1 VIDDLLHR
9 LGLLQGWI
17 FETLIEP
24 LLYGLGLM
32 NYAEDVFDWMWLPL
46 FGGVAVIAAYL
57 ICRPLELWRP
67 VEPRTDGQA
76 VRTDITYTLVHRL
89 GLVPLSVFVLLA
101 PASYYID
108 RALMF
113 RGILPE
119 AIDQTIP
126 ALADW
131 PLLTLAIYLVILD
144 FAEYWRH
151 RLQHRLGW
159 WWALHSLHHD
169 QRQMTLWTDDRNHIL
184 DDILQSAWLGGIALL
199 IGVEPAQFPVIIIV
213 LRLVE
218 SLSHANVRLGFG
230 RLGDWLLVSPH
241 FHRVH
246 HALDHA
252 TEAPFD
258 RAGGC
263 NFAVI
268 LPIWDILFG
277 TRRRD
282 PDFPPTGIRSA
293 DARWAGLGYLRHQ
306 LEGFRRLARALMPGG
321 TSRPGPAAVE
331 PGE

>member
-1 VIDDLLHR
+1 MIDDLLHR

-17 FETLIEP
+17 FETAILP
-24 LLYGLGLM
+24 LLYAFGLM
-32 NYAEDVFDWMWLPL
+32 DYADDVFDWMWVMM
-46 FGGVAVIAAYL
+46 FGGVAVIVAYL
-57 ICRPLELWRP
+57 VCRPLELWRP
-67 VEPRTDGQA
+67 VEPRGDRKA
-76 VRTDITYTLVHRL
+76 IRTDVTYTLVHRL
-89 GLVPLSVFVLLA
+89 GLIPLIVFVILA
-101 PASYYID
+101 PAGYAID

-113 RGILPE
+113 RGIMPE
-119 AIDQTIP
+119 AIDQYVP

-131 PLLTLAIYLVILD
+131 PLVTLAIYIVILD

-151 RLQHRLGW
+151 RLQHRLRW

-184 DDILQSAWLGGIALL
+184 DDVLQSVWLGAIALL
-199 IGVEPAQFPVIIIV
+199 IGVEPAQFPVIIIL

-230 RLGDWLLVSPH
+230 RVGSWFLVSPQ

-246 HALDHA
+246 HSLDHA
-252 TEAPFD
+252 GPPFD

-268 LPIWDILFG
+268 LPLWDMIFG
-277 TRRRD
+277 TYK
-282 PDFPPTGIRSA
+282 PDRSFPPTGIRSKT
-293 DARWAGLGYLRHQ
+293 ARWAGLGYLQHQ
-306 LEGFRRLARALMPGG
+306 IEGFRRLFRALKPRRR
-321 TSRPGPAAVE
+321 SPGPVVE

>member
-1 VIDDLLHR
+1 MIDGLLHQ

-17 FETLIEP
+17 FETAIEP
-24 LLYGLGLM
+24 LLYALGLM
-32 NYAEDVFDWMWLPL
+32 DYAEDVFDWMWVAM
-46 FGGVAVIAAYL
+46 FGGVAVIAAYA

-67 VEPRTDGQA
+67 VEPRADRKA
-76 VRTDITYTLVHRL
+76 IRTDVTYTLVHRL
-89 GLVPLSVFVLLA
+89 GLVPLIVFVLLT
-101 PASYYID
+101 PAGYAID

-119 AIDQTIP
+119 AIDQYIP

-151 RLQHRLGW
+151 RLQHRLRW

-169 QRQMTLWTDDRNHIL
+169 QRQMTLWSDDRNHIL
-184 DDILQSAWLGGIALL
+184 DDVLQAVWLGAIALL
-199 IGVEPAQFPVIIIV
+199 IGVEPAQFPIIVIV

-230 RLGDWLLVSPH
+230 RFGSWLLVSPH

-252 TEAPFD
+252 DGVASA
-258 RAGGC
+258 RAHGC

-268 LPIWDILFG
+268 LPVWDVLFG
-277 TRRRD
+277 TRRVD
-282 PDFPPTGIRSA
+282 PDFPPTGIRA
-293 DARWAGLGYLRHQ
+293 PDARWAGLGYIRHQ
-306 LEGFRRLARALMPGG
+306 IEGFRRLAKALAPRRR
-321 TSRPGPAAVE
+321 RPGPAITE